1 MTGSPAPARPT
12 LIYDGDCAFC
22 ARCARFAR
30 RWVDHRERYEIRP
43 WQSLDVAAFGLR
55 PEDCD
60 GAAQFVT
67 ADGAIRSGH
76 RAIASAAAHGAPGW
90 RPLGY
95 LLLAPGV
102 STLAAR
108 AYDWVAAHRHDL
120 PGGTTACAPKPPAS

>member
-1 MTGSPAPARPT
+1 VTAPPAPARPT

-30 RWVDHRERYEIRP
+30 RRVDHRERYEIRP
-43 WQSLDVAAFGLR
+43 WQSLDLTAYGLR

-67 ADGAIRSGH
+67 ADGSIRSGH
-76 RAIASAAAHGAPGW
+76 RAIASAAAHGAPAW
-90 RPLGY
+90 RPVGY

-102 STLAAR
+102 SRLAAR

-120 PGGTTACAPKPPAS
+120 PGGTAACDPRQRSH